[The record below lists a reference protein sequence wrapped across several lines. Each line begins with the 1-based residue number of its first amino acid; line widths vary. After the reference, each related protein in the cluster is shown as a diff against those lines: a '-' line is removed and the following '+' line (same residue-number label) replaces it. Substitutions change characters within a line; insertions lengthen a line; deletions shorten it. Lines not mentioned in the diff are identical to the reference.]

1 MHYTSKLQICKHDDS
16 NKSSTLTAP
25 INKIQIDIARER
37 TTLIIKMKAKV
48 HFHFQNTNGLE
59 FHFYPHHVHVKSNI
73 KHKYLRS
80 RASRCLSLS
89 SPSYL
94 SVKSLK
100 FFCIEIFFIKVPTK
114 LKMVLIF

>member
-59 FHFYPHHVHVKSNI
+59 FHFHPHYRHSGSNI
-73 KHKYLRS
+73 
-80 RASRCLSLS
+80 
-89 SPSYL
+89 
-94 SVKSLK
+94 
-100 FFCIEIFFIKVPTK
+100 FIKVPTK
-114 LKMVLIF
+114 FKYGTNFLDEEKQLTLFQMLSYLMPKFDTNVFCCTD